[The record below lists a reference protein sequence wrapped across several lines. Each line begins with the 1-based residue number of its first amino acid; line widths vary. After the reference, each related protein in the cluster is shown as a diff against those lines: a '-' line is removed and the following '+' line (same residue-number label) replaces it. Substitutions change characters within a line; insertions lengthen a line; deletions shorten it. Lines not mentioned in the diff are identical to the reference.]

1 MENICQGHVS
11 SELCGPRQRQQRPLP
26 VPVPVAHTVYV
37 LVDLKTKEGSGL
49 VWINMAWSG
58 LVWPGPVWSSL
69 VWFSYCSSKKVG
81 SFCTDLHSIC

>member
-58 LVWPGPVWSSL
+58 LVWS
-69 VWFSYCSSKKVG
+69 G
-81 SFCTDLHSIC
+81 SVIVRLKRSVRSAQTCTVFVRK